1 MLNGDLLSRP
11 RRSLSLAQKVFTSE
25 FGMGSGGSLSLWPLS
40 KLVDS
45 LLLGVLSKS
54 LKDLTLERAKELKI
68 KLMGTTSIVCLF
80 LTFMSYSILLTKNLE
95 ALYDQVN
102 RLISMGKLNAL
113 LHLHTPPINVVVCN
127 KSSGRSHLGEGF
139 PLRCFQRLSLPY
151 LATRQCNWH
160 HNRYTSGT
168 FTPVLSY

>member
-40 KLVDS
+40 KLVDM
-45 LLLGVLSKS
+45 LIRAISKS
-54 LKDLTLERAKELKI
+54 LYLTLERAKELKS
-68 KLMGTTSIVCLF
+68 KLLGNTCV
-80 LTFMSYSILLTKNLE
+80 SYVTVIFEHSKNLE
-95 ALYDQVN
+95 ALYDQVE
-102 RLISMGKLNAL
+102 RSISMGKLNAL

-127 KSSGRSHLGEGF
+127 ESSGRSHLGEGF
-139 PLRCFQRLSLPY
+139 PLRCFQRLSRPY